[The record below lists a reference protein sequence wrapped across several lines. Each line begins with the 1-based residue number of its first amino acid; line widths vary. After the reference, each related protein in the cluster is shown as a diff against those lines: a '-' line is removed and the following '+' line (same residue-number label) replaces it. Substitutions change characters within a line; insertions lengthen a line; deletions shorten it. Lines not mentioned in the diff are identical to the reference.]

1 MHTGSGTSTRRDRDI
16 HGSSRHRYNRP
27 TATVPR
33 LVVASRG
40 KEKIRTV
47 NTATGFH
54 VIESRKLSCFS
65 FSNFDTYE
73 NNTIHVL
80 RYCNVLYSASM
91 DSVSLVLVSIFLAI
105 SLEDSIFQFDRVP
118 KFDDRDFRRPNF
130 LKNFVL
136 ASSICPSA
144 CARFHYFSST
154 GIAPLLLARHG

>member
-1 MHTGSGTSTRRDRDI
+1 M
-16 HGSSRHRYNRP
+16 
-27 TATVPR
+27 PR

-80 RYCNVLYSASM
+80 RYCNVLHSASM
-91 DSVSLVLVSIFLAI
+91 DSVSLVPIFLAI
-105 SLEDSIFQFDRVP
+105 SLEHSGSIFQFDR
-118 KFDDRDFRRPNF
+118 DFRRVDD
-130 LKNFVL
+130 LI
-136 ASSICPSA
+136 S
-144 CARFHYFSST
+144 
-154 GIAPLLLARHG
+154 